1 MRFIILGS
9 GSGTN
14 AKAILEAQKA
24 GLLGKAKAVAL
35 GTDREGVQFLDHATI
50 MGIPGEF
57 LYPGL
62 FRTKLEG
69 EAEQA
74 WIDRIRQWEPDL
86 IVLAGLLRVLK
97 PPFINAFAGRI
108 INLHP
113 SLLPSF
119 PGLNS
124 IRQSL
129 EHGAKYSGCTVH
141 WVTPTVDAGP
151 IIDQIAVRIET
162 NDTLDSLELKVHAAE
177 HQLLPDV
184 IRRLSLGELAF
195 PAKNLMA

>member
-1 MRFIILGS
+1 MRFVILGS

-14 AKAILEAQKA
+14 AKAILNAQKS
-24 GLLGKAKAVAL
+24 GNLGDAEAVAL
-35 GTDREGVQFLDHATI
+35 GADREGVKFLKHAA
-50 MGIPGEF
+50 MLGIPSEF
-57 LYPGL
+57 LHPGP

-74 WIDRIRQWEPDL
+74 WIDRIRQWKPDL

-97 PPFINAFAGRI
+97 PPFINAFGGRI

-119 PGLNS
+119 PGLHS
-124 IRQSL
+124 I
-129 EHGAKYSGCTVH
+129 EKAYEYGVKFTGCTVH

-151 IIDQIAVRIET
+151 IIDQALVRIANTDTIET
-162 NDTLDSLELKVHAAE
+162 LEAKVHTAE

-184 IRRLSLGELAF
+184 IRRLSLGEIPL
-195 PAKNLMA
+195 P